1 MNGIEFGKAQMIYDV
16 LVIGGG
22 PAGCK
27 AAELA
32 GKAGM
37 KVVLFEKEQLGG
49 VCLNYGCIPPN
60 LYCMESNF
68 IHK

>member
-32 GKAGM
+32 GNAGM

-49 VCLNYGCIPPN
+49 VCLN
-60 LYCMESNF
+60 
-68 IHK
+68 KV